1 MGFLNP
7 FLLFGILAAVA
18 PLLIHLWSR
27 RQAKTIDF
35 SSLMLLFEAHRRS
48 VSRIQLKN
56 LLILV
61 LRMLIVVFTAL
72 ALARPLLKNAFSFAG
87 ARMKTSCV
95 IVLDNSYSMDYTGI
109 AGRRF
114 DIAKGKAL
122 ESVDSL
128 KPGDNASLILMS
140 DIADVVFRKLTTE
153 LQQVREAIN
162 HANVSQRTTQVLP
175 ALQAAEALLAKSDN
189 PNKEIYLITDLC
201 RNGWENWQRV
211 TPGARVF
218 VIAVGESKADNVAIE
233 EVHFTNQLI
242 GVNIPVKLEAK
253 IHNFSDTSLKD
264 VTLKLFIDDE
274 KRREISVSVPK
285 NDSTVQPFTH
295 RFDLP
300 GTHIGRLEITNDR
313 LTIDDTRYFAINVY
327 GQIKVLCAG
336 EQTLYLTLALNP
348 TTSVSPALNYS
359 IMPTASSVEELSQI
373 PYDEYDVIIIA
384 DVEIKDSDLSQPV
397 PSRFSGQAS
406 TGQKRVLI
414 QQKLYNFVRNGKS
427 VVLFVGDN
435 VDSGLLTSLAQNNN
449 FSDFMPA
456 KFGKVNNFPNPLKL
470 TQYDQ
475 QHPIFGVFNP
485 ENLTGANAPNFY
497 KAYSLSPFSDS
508 KNIAAFDN
516 GTPAIVERKVGWG
529 KVILFN
535 TSASDANWSN
545 LYLNPNFV
553 PLLQQ
558 TIFYATSSYRIADKN
573 IFVGD
578 VYSESLRGKGSTET
592 KIQPLS
598 SNNVTFTVPASDSD
612 NVENPDFIGENI
624 KFDKTTTAGIYLSE
638 IQTPD
643 KIHRDFFAV
652 NVDTRESDLSALSEE
667 EALRKLGHTAS
678 FVKKSDQFAKTID
691 SYRTGKEIFGELLIL
706 AVVLMLVEVVLAN
719 HERKNK

>member
-7 FLLFGILAAVA
+7 FLLFGILAAAA

-48 VSRIQLKN
+48 VSRLQLKN

-114 DIAKGKAL
+114 DIAKEKAL
-122 ESVDSL
+122 ESIDSL
-128 KPGDNASLILMS
+128 KSGDNASLILMS
-140 DIADVVFRKLTTE
+140 DIADVVFRKLTTD
-153 LQQVREAIN
+153 LQQVREAIQN
-162 HANVSQRTTQVLP
+162 ARVSQRTTQVLP

-201 RNGWENWQRV
+201 RNGWENWKRI
-211 TPGARVF
+211 TPDARVF

-233 EVHFTNQLI
+233 EVHFKNQLI

-285 NDSTVQPFTH
+285 NESTVQPFTH

-359 IMPTASSVEELSQI
+359 IMPTASSLKDLSQI
-373 PYDEYDVIIIA
+373 PYDEYDVIII
-384 DVEIKDSDLSQPV
+384 DDSENQ
-397 PSRFSGQAS
+397 RFLIPNSDEWE
-406 TGQKRVLI
+406 LI

-435 VDSGLLTSLAQNNN
+435 VDTGLFASLAQIPPPPLRKGANNN

-456 KFGKVNNFPNPLKL
+456 KFGKVNNFANPLKL

-485 ENLTGANAPNFY
+485 ESLTGANAPNFY
-497 KAYSLSPFSDS
+497 KAYTLSPFPDS
-508 KNIAAFDN
+508 KNIAVFDN
-516 GTPAIVERKVGWG
+516 GIPAIVERKIGWG

-545 LYLNPNFV
+545 LCLNPNFV

-578 VYSESLRGKGSTET
+578 VYSESLRGKGSTEA

-598 SNNVTFTVPASDSD
+598 SNNVTFTVPASGSD

-624 KFDKTTTAGIYLSE
+624 KFDKTTTAGIYLIE
-638 IQTPD
+638 IQTDD
-643 KIHRDFFAV
+643 KIYRDFFAV

-667 EALRKLGHTAS
+667 EVLRKLGQAS

-691 SYRTGKEIFGELLIL
+691 SYRIGKEIFGELLIL

>member
-1 MGFLNP
+1 LGFLNP
-7 FLLFGILAAVA
+7 FLLFGILAAAA

-48 VSRIQLKN
+48 VSRLQLKN

-95 IVLDNSYSMDYTGI
+95 ILLDNSYSMDYTGI

-114 DIAKGKAL
+114 DIAKEKAL
-122 ESVDSL
+122 ESIDSL

-140 DIADVVFRKLTTE
+140 DIVDVVFRKLTTE
-153 LQQVREAIN
+153 LQQVREAIK

-211 TPGARVF
+211 TPDAKVF

-233 EVHFTNQLI
+233 EVHFKNQLI
-242 GVNIPVKLEAK
+242 GVNIPVKLEVK

-264 VTLKLFIDDE
+264 ITLKLFIDDE

-348 TTSVSPALNYS
+348 TTSVSPTLNYS
-359 IMPTASSVEELSQI
+359 IMPTASSLKDLLQI

-384 DVEIKDSDLSQPV
+384 DASNKELNADLSQ
-397 PSRFSGQAS
+397 
-406 TGQKRVLI
+406 QKWELI
-414 QQKLYNFVRNGKS
+414 QQRLYNFVRNGKS

-435 VDSGLLTSLAQNNN
+435 FDSGLRLLRSSQPSASLAQNNN

-456 KFGKVNNFPNPLKL
+456 RFGKVNNFPNPLKL

-475 QHPIFGVFNP
+475 QHPIFGVFNS
-485 ENLTGANAPNFY
+485 ESLTGANAPNFY
-497 KAYSLSPFSDS
+497 KAYSLSSFSDS

-535 TSASDANWSN
+535 TSASNANWSN

-578 VYSESLRGKGSTET
+578 VYSESLRGKVSTEA
-592 KIQPLS
+592 KIQLLS
-598 SNNVTFTVPASDSD
+598 SNNVTFTAPASGSD
-612 NVENPDFIGENI
+612 KENI
-624 KFDKTTTAGIYLSE
+624 KFDKTTTAGIYLIE
-638 IQTPD
+638 IQTDD

-652 NVDTRESDLSALSEE
+652 NVDTRESDLSALNEE
-667 EALRKLGHTAS
+667 EALRKLGRSAS

>member
-35 SSLMLLFEAHRRS
+35 SSLMLLLEAHRRS

-56 LLILV
+56 LLILL
-61 LRMLIVVFTAL
+61 LRMLIIVFIAL
-72 ALARPLLKNAFSFAG
+72 ALARPLLKNALSFAG
-87 ARMKTSCV
+87 ARMNTSCV

-114 DIAKGKAL
+114 DIAKEKAL
-122 ESVDSL
+122 EIINSL
-128 KPGDNASLILMS
+128 KSGDSASLILMS
-140 DIADVVFRKLTTE
+140 DVADIVFHKLTTD
-153 LQQVREAIN
+153 LRQVREAIK
-162 HANVSQRTTQVLP
+162 HASVSQGTTQVLP
-175 ALQAAEALLAKSDN
+175 ALQAADALLANSDN

-201 RNGWENWQRV
+201 RNGWENWQHI
-211 TPGARVF
+211 TQDSDARVF
-218 VIAVGESKADNVAIE
+218 VITVSESKADNVAIE
-233 EVHFTNQLI
+233 EVYFTNQLI
-242 GVNIPVKLEAK
+242 GVNIPAKLEAK
-253 IHNFSDTSLKD
+253 IHNFSDTPLRD
-264 VTLKLFIDDE
+264 VTLKFFIDGE
-274 KRREISVSVPK
+274 KRRELSVSVPA

-300 GTHIGRLEITNDR
+300 GAHIGRLEITNDR

-336 EQTLYLTLALNP
+336 GQTLYLTLALNP
-348 TTSVSPALNYS
+348 TTSISPALNYS
-359 IMPTASSVEELSQI
+359 IMPIAYSLEELSQI
-373 PYDEYDVIIIA
+373 PYDEYDVIIIS
-384 DVEIKDSDLSQPV
+384 DVQNNQRNTEDSKLSRRKQE
-397 PSRFSGQAS
+397 
-406 TGQKRVLI
+406 LI
-414 QQKLYNFVRNGKS
+414 QQKLYNFVRGGKS
-427 VVLFVGDN
+427 VVLFVDDN
-435 VDSGLLTSLAQNNN
+435 VDSGLLASLAKNDN
-449 FSDFMPA
+449 FSDFLPA
-456 KFGKVNNFPNPLKL
+456 RFEKVNNFPNPLKL

-485 ENLTGANAPNFY
+485 DNLTGANAPNFY
-497 KAYSLSPFSDS
+497 KAYTLSPFSDS

-553 PLLQQ
+553 PLIQQ
-558 TIFYATSSYRIADKN
+558 TMFYATSLNRIADKN

-578 VYSESLRGKGSTET
+578 IYSESLRGKGSTGVQ
-592 KIQPLS
+592 IQPLS
-598 SNNVTFTVPASDSD
+598 SNNITPLPRHAGVAVPASVSHNEDI
-612 NVENPDFIGENI
+612 E
-624 KFDKTTTAGIYLSE
+624 FDKTAAAGVYLIE

-652 NVDTRESDLSALSEE
+652 NVDIRESDLSVLSEGE
-667 EALRKLGHTAS
+667 VLRKLGNTAS
-678 FVKKSDQFAKTID
+678 FLKQSDQFAKTID

-706 AVVLMLVEVVLAN
+706 AVILMLVEVVLAN
-719 HERKNK
+719 HERKGSE